1 MTNNYLQ
8 FKKQRELGEIISDTF
23 KFLRESYKPLF
34 KMIFKLVAL
43 PFALLVLATAYY
55 SYSLPASFFQ
65 AVDFSS
71 GNFII
76 AFAVL
81 IIAYVVFYAS
91 FYAAIYHFI
100 KSYINHQG
108 IAVEEEVT
116 AGFKKHFGSLLG
128 LYIINAI
135 LIGVGLLLL
144 VIPGIYLSIPLSLA
158 GAVMV
163 FKNLSIKETIKYCLE
178 LINGNWWMTFI
189 TIIIISLLVYVI
201 GLIFQLPLIVYT
213 IIKVITFSQEGSVAE
228 VDPSSD
234 WIMIVLQ
241 VFSSLIQHLLS
252 VITVIALAFI
262 YFNLNEE
269 KHLTGTFEKI
279 DSIGQ

>member
-1 MTNNYLQ
+1 MTNNYIQ

-23 KFLRESYKPLF
+23 KFLRENYKALF
-34 KMIFKLVAL
+34 GMIIKLVSL
-43 PFALLVLATAYY
+43 PFALLLLATAYY
-55 SYSLPASFFQ
+55 SYSLPASFFES
-65 AVDFSS
+65 VDFSS

-81 IIAYVVFYAS
+81 IIAYVIFYAS
-91 FYAAIYHFI
+91 FYATIYHFI
-100 KSYINHQG
+100 KSYMYHQG
-108 IAVEEEVT
+108 VAVEEEVT
-116 AGFKKHFGSLLG
+116 TGFKKHFGSLIG
-128 LYIINAI
+128 LYIITAI
-135 LIGVGLLLL
+135 LIVVGLLLL
-144 VIPGIYLSIPLSLA
+144 IIPGVYLSIPLSLA

-163 FKNLSIKETIKYCLE
+163 FKDLSIQETLKYCLQ
-178 LINGNWWMTFI
+178 LIKDNWWMTFI

-213 IIKVITFSQEGSVAE
+213 IVKVITFAQEGSAAE
-228 VDPSSD
+228 MDASSD
-234 WIMIVLQ
+234 WVMIVLQ

-279 DSIGQ
+279 ESIGQ

>member
-1 MTNNYLQ
+1 MNYNYIQ

-23 KFLRESYKPLF
+23 KFLRENYKPLF
-34 KMIFKLVAL
+34 KMIIKLVSL

-55 SYSLPASFFQ
+55 SYSLPTSFFQ

-81 IIAYVVFYAS
+81 ILAYVVFYAS
-91 FYAAIYHFI
+91 FYAAVFHFI
-100 KSYINHQG
+100 KSYISHQG
-108 IAVEEEVT
+108 IAAEEEVS

-128 LYIINAI
+128 LYTVTAI
-135 LIGVGLLLL
+135 LIVVGLLLL
-144 VIPGIYLSIPLSLA
+144 IIPGVYLSIPLSLA

-163 FKNLSIKETIKYCLE
+163 FKDLSIQETIKYCLQ
-178 LINGNWWMTFI
+178 LIKDNWWMTFI
-189 TIIIISLLVYVI
+189 TVIIISLLVYVI

-228 VDPSSD
+228 LDASSD

-252 VITVIALAFI
+252 IITVIALAFI

-279 DSIGQ
+279 ESIGQ